1 MLLSVVFLL
10 MLISS
15 VTIILYLNYL
25 AAKFKRESNTPIII
39 QAFKETLEDS
49 GLKSVDEEVYVEAC

>member
-1 MLLSVVFLL
+1 

-25 AAKFKRESNTPIII
+25 AAANKMETNSSIIL
-39 QAFKETLEDS
+39 QAFKETLEDLEMETAD
-49 GLKSVDEEVYVEAC
+49 GRVYVETC

>member
-1 MLLSVVFLL
+1 